1 MIHACRYIWSDDQ
14 GQNMVEYALILAM
27 ILVLVI
33 GSLRLIADSFLR

>member
-33 GSLRLIADSFLR
+33 GSLRLIANNFLR